1 MHEVKLFNSL
11 GNQLETFVPLQPG
24 KVSIYCCGPTVYNDP
39 HIGNFRPVIV
49 FDVLRRLF
57 LHLGYQVTFVSN
69 YTDVDDKIIK
79 RAKELG
85 ISEGELTE
93 GVIREYARLVDA
105 IGALQPD
112 EKPRP
117 TVYMPQIIRY
127 VDELV
132 KKGAAYV
139 VDGDVYLKVRDIPNY
154 GELSGNTIDALE
166 SGARID
172 VNDKKKDP
180 LDFALWKKTDEG
192 IKWASPWSEGRPG
205 WHTECCVM
213 INSLFHEQNG
223 YIDIHGGG
231 FDLKFPHHE
240 NEMAQAKAHN
250 GNKLARYWIHN
261 GFININNEKMSKSL
275 GNVIL
280 LKDVVST
287 YGGLAFRL
295 MVLAAHYRAP
305 ASFSEETIKE
315 AQVKAAQL
323 QDAVKKAV
331 IALQLADIANPE
343 SLKPQDESAFLDAI
357 CDDLNTPNALAV
369 LYEENKAINAIL
381 RTKPLDLAA
390 LKESYARLR
399 SYEYVLGIPLAIP
412 ALSDNDIKLYRAY
425 KDAKDAKDF
434 ALSDTYRQQL
444 IQKGLF

>member
-1 MHEVKLFNSL
+1 MHEVKLYNSL
-11 GNQLETFVPLQPG
+11 GNALETFVPLVPG

-39 HIGNFRPVIV
+39 HIGNFRPVIT

-57 LHLGYQVTFVSN
+57 IHLGYDVTFVSN

-85 ISEGELTE
+85 ISEKELTE
-93 GVIREYARLVDA
+93 GVIAEYARLVDQ

-117 TVYMPQIIRY
+117 TVYMPEIIKY
-127 VDELV
+127 VGDLV
-132 KKGAAYV
+132 EKGAAYV
-139 VDGDVYLKVRDIPNY
+139 VDGDVYLKVRDILGY
-154 GELSGNTIDALE
+154 GELSGNTIDSLE

-180 LDFALWKKTDEG
+180 LDFALWKKTSDG
-192 IKWASPWSEGRPG
+192 IQWDSPWSKGRPG

-213 INSLFHEQNG
+213 IDSIFRKQNG

-250 GNKLARYWIHN
+250 GNKLAHYWIHN

-280 LKDVVST
+280 MKDVMAQF
-287 YGGLAFRL
+287 GGGAFRL
-295 MVLAAHYRAP
+295 MLLASHYRAP
-305 ASFSEETIKE
+305 ASFSEDTIKE
-315 AQVKAAQL
+315 AQVKFSQL
-323 QDAVKKAV
+323 QEAIKKAA
-331 IALQLADIANPE
+331 ISLQLNGVADPE
-343 SLKPQDESAFLDAI
+343 ALKPQDEKAFLDAI
-357 CDDLNTPNALAV
+357 CEDLNTPNALAV
-369 LYEENKAINAIL
+369 LYDENKSLNLIL
-381 RTKPLDLAA
+381 RSRPLNLDA

-399 SYEYVLGIPLAIP
+399 AYEFVLGLPLAIP
-412 ALSDNDIKLYRAY
+412 HLSEDDIKLHHAY
-425 KDAKDAKDF
+425 NQAKEEKDF
-434 ALSDTYRQQL
+434 AKSDSYRQAL
-444 IQKGLF
+444 IAKGLF

>member
-1 MHEVKLFNSL
+1 MHEVKLYNSL
-11 GNQLETFVPLQPG
+11 GNRLETFVPLQPG

-85 ISEGELTE
+85 ISESELTE
-93 GVIREYARLVDA
+93 GVIKEYARLVDA

-112 EKPRP
+112 YKPRP
-117 TVYMPQIIRY
+117 TVYMKEIIQY
-127 VDELV
+127 VDDLV

-139 VDGDVYLKVRDIPNY
+139 VDGDVYLKVRDIPDY
-154 GELSGNTIDALE
+154 GELSGNTIDSLE

-192 IKWASPWSEGRPG
+192 IKWTSPWSEGRPG

-213 INSLFHEQNG
+213 INSIFRDQGG

-261 GFININNEKMSKSL
+261 GFINVNNEKMSKSL

-280 LKDVVST
+280 LKDVVAT
-287 YGGLAFRL
+287 YGGLPFRL
-295 MVLAAHYRAP
+295 MILAAHYRAP
-305 ASFSEETIKE
+305 ASFSEDTIKE
-315 AQVKAAQL
+315 AQIKAAQL
-323 QDAVKKAV
+323 QEAIKKAA
-331 IALQLADIANPE
+331 ITLQLNGVKDPE
-343 SLKPQDESAFLDAI
+343 SLNPADESAFLDAI

-369 LYEENKAINAIL
+369 LYDENKAINALL
-381 RTKPLDLAA
+381 RSRPLNLDA

-399 SYEYVLGIPLAIP
+399 AYESVLGIPLAIP
-412 ALSDNDIKLYRAY
+412 SLSDDDIKLYRAY
-425 KDAKDAKDF
+425 TDAKDAKDF
-434 ALSDTYRQQL
+434 AKSDAYRQQL